1 MAGMIAK
8 TTINTALTSMN
19 SEVQNQFVPTKS
31 TSLKKI
37 KP

>member
-19 SEVQNQFVPTKS
+19 SEVQNPFVPTK
-31 TSLKKI
+31 
-37 KP
+37 